1 MAAGERTTYH
11 MAEQEAAAL
20 LGPIEATIRDL
31 RERTEHYLER
41 LELRSEADAAA
52 LGEAGEALRVAAE
65 RIATAT
71 ATAMPDAGAG
81 PAPPDAAGR
90 KRVLI
95 TGAGGGIGRDLAER
109 LKDRFALR
117 LMYHRSAPESPPSD
131 DWLTADTGDL
141 GAVLPAMSGVD
152 AVVHLAGEPDPRASW
167 EEVHEANIV
176 GTRNVFEAAHQAG
189 VARVVFASTNH
200 VMGMYDRDRAWP
212 IYVDQPIRPDSLY
225 GVSKAF
231 GEALGRFYADQHGLG
246 VVCLRIGWFLPEP
259 TDEFAR
265 WTWLSP
271 RDCAQVVWRAIEAD
285 VRFGVFYAISAN
297 GGRHWDISDTIE
309 VLGYRPEDD
318 AERFFAERG

>member
-1 MAAGERTTYH
+1 MEA
-11 MAEQEAAAL
+11 QQAAAL
-20 LGPIEATIRDL
+20 LGPIEAAVREF
-31 RERTEHYLER
+31 RERTAHYLER
-41 LELRSEADAAA
+41 LELGSEADAAA
-52 LGEAGEALRVAAE
+52 LGEAGEALRLAAE
-65 RIATAT
+65 RIASATAT
-71 ATAMPDAGAG
+71 ATSAATPKLDARAEA
-81 PAPPDAAGR
+81 PASGER

-109 LKDRFALR
+109 LKDRYALR
-117 LMYHRSAPESPPSD
+117 LMYRRSVPESPPSD
-131 DWLTADTGDL
+131 DWLTANTSDL
-141 GAVLPAMSGVD
+141 AAVLEAMAGID

-167 EEVHEANIV
+167 ESVLDANIL
-176 GTRNVFEAAHQAG
+176 GTRNVLEAARQAG

-212 IYVDQPIRPDSLY
+212 IYAEQPVRPDSLY

-271 RDCAQVVWRAIEAD
+271 RDCAQVIWRAIEAD
-285 VRFGVFYAISAN
+285 LRFGIFYAISAN
-297 GGRHWDISDTIE
+297 GGRHWDITDTIE
-309 VLGYRPEDD
+309 ALGYRPEDD
-318 AERFFAERG
+318 AERFFGERA